1 MEQWIEEKLN
11 LYKNIYE
18 QSVESEVAISHCAL
32 SMAKIL
38 NGLSEMS
45 YTQFHKYEKK
55 MLWSAIKLFSEQC
68 IEQIRF
74 ALTSRD
80 VIEKK
85 EVISDIE
92 KSISQIMEVCK
103 NIFDGTANAE
113 RQMFQS
119 LSVDA
124 NLYELSPKLCA
135 FYASILEWIIAL
147 FAETGQRYAFA
158 IHPTLRSTIEA
169 RILLKSRKESGRVV
183 VVYIS
188 ESVIEEFKL
197 VPVCLIHEAFHVI
210 TKKERNRQLRAKF
223 FVLHMMLYIE
233 QYLFQGVVISN
244 DDEQNCKI
252 KQEMMEESFKD
263 IMRLGDLINEK
274 PEDSKWFYS
283 RNLKRDVCKKI
294 KDDLIS
300 LTGNLEEMVIRCL
313 CEKQGKEPYSS
324 FRQNFSKAKEI
335 TNQMQQNLND
345 IISNNKVLILANHLM
360 HIYRET
366 YADIACILTLNLTP
380 EQYGDTFVRSIQFDY
395 DKENYLDIDRVV
407 REYLVAQAVVGV
419 ALSEQKVEWE
429 EYLENT
435 LECLPKNME
444 NMEIQEE
451 FYGQSN
457 DDYGKIIKM
466 QITEQS
472 LSLFSTY
479 LLECAKSL
487 SERLYEMQGVEE
499 FRGFIKRVIMG
510 DSSKLLLDILS
521 QYAEPIK
528 D

>member
-1 MEQWIEEKLN
+1 MEQWIEEKLS
-11 LYKNIYE
+11 LYKSIY
-18 QSVESEVAISHCAL
+18 VKYAESEVAISHCAL

-55 MLWSAIKLFSEQC
+55 MLWSAIELFSEQC

-74 ALTSRD
+74 ALVSKN

-92 KSISQIMEVCK
+92 KSISRIMEVCR

-124 NLYELSPKLCA
+124 NLYDLSPKLCA
-135 FYASILEWIIAL
+135 FYASILEQVIVL
-147 FAETGQRYAFA
+147 FAEAGQRYAFV

-169 RILLKSRKESGRVV
+169 RILLESRKESGRVV

-197 VPVCLIHEAFHVI
+197 VPICLIHEAFHVI
-210 TKKERNRQLRAKF
+210 TKKERHRQLRAKY

-233 QYLFQGVVISN
+233 QYLFQGVVLSS
-244 DDEQNCKI
+244 DDKQNCRI
-252 KQEMMEESFKD
+252 KQEMMEDSFKD
-263 IMRLGDLINEK
+263 ILKLGDLINEE

-283 RNLKRDVCKKI
+283 RNLKRDICKKI

-300 LTGNLEEMVIRCL
+300 LTGNLEEMVIRRL

-335 TNQMQQNLND
+335 INQMQQNLND

-380 EQYGDTFVRSIQFDY
+380 EQYGDAFVRSIQFDY
-395 DKENYLDIDRVV
+395 DKENYLDIDKVV
-407 REYLVAQAVVGV
+407 REYLVAQAVASVV
-419 ALSEQKVEWE
+419 SSKQKMKWE

-435 LECLPKNME
+435 RENLPKNME
-444 NMEIQEE
+444 KQKGC
-451 FYGQSN
+451 YGQSN
-457 DDYGKIIKM
+457 DNYGKIVKM
-466 QITEQS
+466 EVTEQS
-472 LSLFSTY
+472 LSLFGTY
-479 LLECAKSL
+479 LLKCAKSL
-487 SERLYEMQGVEE
+487 SERLCEMQDVEV

-521 QYAEPIK
+521 QDAESIL

>member
-55 MLWSAIKLFSEQC
+55 MLWSAIELFSEQC

-74 ALTSRD
+74 ALGCKN

-85 EVISDIE
+85 EVITDIE
-92 KSISQIMEVCK
+92 KSISQIMEVCR

-135 FYASILEWIIAL
+135 FYASILKQTITL
-147 FAETGQRYAFA
+147 FAEKGQRYAFV

-169 RILLKSRKESGRVV
+169 RILLKSRNKSGRVV
-183 VVYIS
+183 IVYIS

-197 VPVCLIHEAFHVI
+197 VPICLIHEAFHVI
-210 TKKERNRQLRAKF
+210 TKKERHRQLRAKY

-233 QYLFQGVVISN
+233 RYLFQGVVVS
-244 DDEQNCKI
+244 DDDAKNSKI
-252 KQEMMEESFKD
+252 KQKIMEDCFKK
-263 IMRLGDLINEK
+263 ILKLGKSYDKEPK
-274 PEDSKWFYS
+274 DSKRFYS
-283 RNLKRDVCKKI
+283 KNLKREVCKVL

-300 LTGNLEEMVIRCL
+300 LTGNLEEMVSKCL
-313 CEKQGKEPYSS
+313 CEKQGEEIYSS
-324 FRQNFSKAKEI
+324 FQQNFFKAKEI
-335 TNQMQQNLND
+335 TNQIRHNLND
-345 IISNNKVLILANHLM
+345 IISNNKVLFLANHLM

-366 YADIACILTLNLTP
+366 YADIACILMLDLTP
-380 EQYGDTFVRSIQFDY
+380 EQYGDAFVRSIQFDY
-395 DKENYLDIDRVV
+395 DKENYLDIDKVV
-407 REYLVAQAVVGV
+407 REYLVAQAVASVV
-419 ALSEQKVEWE
+419 MPEQKIEWK
-429 EYLENT
+429 EYLEKT
-435 LECLPKNME
+435 QGYLPKSME
-444 NMEIQEE
+444 KHEE
-451 FYGQSN
+451 CYGQGS
-457 DDYGKIIKM
+457 DDYDKIIKM
-466 QITEQS
+466 AITEQS
-472 LSLFSTY
+472 LFFYKEY
-479 LLECAKSL
+479 LQECAKSL
-487 SERLYEMQGVEE
+487 SERLWEMQGVER
-499 FRGFIKRVIMG
+499 FRGFIKKVIIG

-521 QYAEPIK
+521 QVAEPIEE
-528 D
+528 